1 MPLRGSFICL
11 QGHAKFRDP
20 TPSLRCPL
28 TTLTWKPPAHIIR
41 ADLILDGQAVLL
53 KTGLF
58 VICFSRN
65 FDMLVGSGSGSL
77 CETQHWCTQW
87 RQGVRS
93 IYQFHACLLIFWLF
107 FIHFS
112 WNTDMLVEFWP
123 GSLCHFHHYS
133 VLNGGGVFINFMHF
147 LS

>member
-28 TTLTWKPPAHIIR
+28 TTLTWKPPAHMIR
-41 ADLILDGQAVLL
+41 ADLILDGQAALL

-87 RQGVRS
+87 RQGGKEYLS
-93 IYQFHACLLIFWLF
+93 ISCMFTHILVIFHPF
-107 FIHFS
+107 FMKYRYVGRILA
-112 WNTDMLVEFWP
+112 WITM
-123 GSLCHFHHYS
+123 SLSPLWCTQWGEGY
-133 VLNGGGVFINFMHF
+133 L
-147 LS
+147 